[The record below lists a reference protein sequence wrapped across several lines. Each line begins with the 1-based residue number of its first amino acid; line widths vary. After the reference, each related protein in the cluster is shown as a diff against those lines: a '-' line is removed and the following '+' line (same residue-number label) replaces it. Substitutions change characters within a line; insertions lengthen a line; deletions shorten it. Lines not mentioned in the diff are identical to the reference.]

1 MSQSPLEEAIGLAEK
16 KAAVLKNS
24 PMKFLTKAAL
34 AGAYIGFAVVF
45 SFRVGEYLQVANSPV
60 ASLLAGMAFSLA
72 LVLIVIG
79 SGELFTGNTMFL
91 TMGTLAKRTTF
102 KELLANWGMT
112 YFGNLAGVFL
122 FTGLF
127 LLTGIFSGIGKDHF
141 LMTAVAGKVQL
152 SATEMFFRGILC
164 NWLVCLAIWIPMQ
177 TKDFS
182 AKVFLIMFIV
192 TAFFLSGY
200 EHSIANMALFSIALS
215 LPHPD
220 VITLSGTVYNLLI
233 VSAGNI
239 VGGGLFVGAAYLYA
253 LKETRQKSDHFPRQE
268 KKAA

>member
-24 PMKFLTKAAL
+24 PLQFLTKAAL
-34 AGAYIGFAVVF
+34 AGCYIGFAVVF
-45 SFRVGEYLQVANSPV
+45 SFRVGEYFQAANSPA
-60 ASLLAGMAFSLA
+60 ASLLAGLAFSLA

-79 SGELFTGNTMFL
+79 SGELFTGNTMYL
-91 TMGTLAKRTTF
+91 TMGILANKTTV
-102 KELLANWGMT
+102 KQLLANWFMT

-127 LLTGIFSGIGKDHF
+127 LLTGIFSGIRSDHF

-152 SATEMFFRGILC
+152 SAVEMFFRGILC

-177 TKDFS
+177 TKDYA
-182 AKVFLIMFIV
+182 AKVLLIMFIV

-215 LPHPD
+215 LPHPE
-220 VITLSGTVYNLLI
+220 VITLSGAVYNLLF
-233 VSAGNI
+233 VTAGNI
-239 VGGGLFVGAAYLYA
+239 VGGGLFVGAAYIYA
-253 LKETRQKSDHFPRQE
+253 LKEPKQKADSFSRKE
-268 KKAA
+268 EKAA